1 MDDFAKLNRLK
12 RDEAPGLFRGWHK
25 PFFLEIR
32 GNSLSYR
39 MLGREEVR
47 LPDRDTLDRLLKEFV
62 LLAAAPNA
70 EILNFANRWG
80 VLGLCKHGLPAT
92 HKITISK
99 QTSILPIFQY
109 CNVKKRQDWCYEP
122 LERWR
127 YYARQV
133 SAIASLAYM
142 PSILEPGEANPEDRY
157 GINIW
162 PGGKVE
168 ILGLP
173 GDEEDW
179 KALFGDMWFSFLK
192 TDRVIAARHLITLA
206 IERLFK
212 MTHIRPAFLWQNR
225 KPDFHFCGRSDE
237 HGLFESI
244 VMQLMLN
251 VSGARGFSVCR
262 ECLNSFLID
271 QTHRSASYCP
281 ECNKKIQHRQAVQR
295 LSQRDKENPNR
306 KKRKR
311 LSTSERQL
319 IASQVAE
326 AQEHGGKVS
335 ELIAQ
340 LAMQYEVTPS
350 AIYKIAGRNTKV

>member
-12 RDEAPGLFRGWHK
+12 REEAPGLFRGWSV
-25 PFFLEIR
+25 PGFLEIR
-32 GNSLSYR
+32 GNSLAYR
-39 MLGREEVR
+39 QMGGFDVR
-47 LPDRDTLDRLLKEFV
+47 KPDRDSMDRLLKEFV
-62 LLAAAPNA
+62 LLAAAPK
-70 EILNFANRWG
+70 EDVLRFAQRWG
-80 VLGLCKHGLPAT
+80 VLGLCKHGFPAT

-99 QTSILPIFQY
+99 QVSLLPIFKY
-109 CNVKKRQDWCYEP
+109 CDVKNRQDWCYES

-162 PGGKVE
+162 PGSRVE
-168 ILGLP
+168 IQGLP

-179 KALFGDMWFSFLK
+179 KALFGDMWFNFLK
-192 TDRVIAARHLITLA
+192 SDRVIAARHLITLA
-206 IERLFK
+206 IERLFT
-212 MTHIRPAFLWQNR
+212 MTHIRPAFIWQNR
-225 KPDFHFCGRSDE
+225 KPDFHFCGRSDK

-251 VSGARGFSVCR
+251 VSGSRGFSVCR

-281 ECNKKIQHRQAVQR
+281 ECNKKIQHRQATQR
-295 LSQRDKENPNR
+295 HYQKDKENPNR
-306 KKRKR
+306 KKHKR
-311 LSTSERQL
+311 LSTSERES
-319 IASQVAE
+319 IASQIAE
-326 AQEHGGKVS
+326 AKEQGGKFRS
-335 ELIAQ
+335 
-340 LAMQYEVTPS
+340 
-350 AIYKIAGRNTKV
+350 